1 MWSVNLLVS
10 ISLPQRPRSFSLFWR
25 PWTRI
30 TLPMCW
36 PSSVL
41 QFAPR
46 ACLLYT
52 ETLMTGGY
60 NYLVFAILACFV
72 KASLWGTQEM
82 KTRQCFFL
90 FPSHPGLL
98 GKGGRIAR
106 VLFFLSTHFNLF
118 CLSLI
123 FLKESFFLYSYF
135 CARRKYRN
143 TTERWLHNYR
153 WSAIAYVS
161 RKQMD
166 AFKQTKPSVAPISC
180 RFRKNIFRA
189 RTLSYALFF

>member
-1 MWSVNLLVS
+1 
-10 ISLPQRPRSFSLFWR
+10 
-25 PWTRI
+25 
-30 TLPMCW
+30 MCW

-52 ETLMTGGY
+52 ESLMTGGY

-82 KTRQCFFL
+82 KTRQFFFK

-123 FLKESFFLYSYF
+123 FLKE
-135 CARRKYRN
+135 
-143 TTERWLHNYR
+143 
-153 WSAIAYVS
+153 I
-161 RKQMD
+161 
-166 AFKQTKPSVAPISC
+166 
-180 RFRKNIFRA
+180 
-189 RTLSYALFF
+189 LFFFIVIFVQEGNIGIQQSDGCTITDEVPLLMFLENKWMHSSKPNLQSLQSRVVSERTFFVQERYRMLYFSRS